1 MTFAQSV
8 VSCFRKSVAFE
19 GRASRSEFWWFLLF
33 AILFFLACTY
43 IAPNIAIAAE
53 ITALVNS
60 YPLLMAA
67 MRRLHDIG
75 RSGMWCLVWLFIL
88 TLSLFAVAITR
99 GFVEVPSL
107 QGSPIL
113 PFLTLI
119 SLLIAL
125 IGTIVL
131 VVWWMLA
138 GDAGENKY
146 GAAPRRDA
154 IPVAIKR
161 LLIQAK
167 VNLYD
172 LDEIARREGETVLM
186 EAACDGRTHIV
197 RALIQAGATINTAS
211 EKDGDTA
218 LIKASRHGHTE
229 IVRALI
235 QAGANPNKASEKDGD
250 TALTKASCYGYTEV
264 VQLLRDAGAKE

>member
-8 VSCFRKSVAFE
+8 VSCFRKSIPFE

-33 AILFFLACTY
+33 VILFFLACTY
-43 IAPNIAIAAE
+43 IINIFVAGGIFS
-53 ITALVNS
+53 IVNA
-60 YPLLMAA
+60 YPLM
-67 MRRLHDIG
+67 MVSVRRLHDTG
-75 RSGMWCLVWLFIL
+75 RGGWWTFGWLFIL
-88 TLSLFAVAITR
+88 MLSLLAVAITR
-99 GFVEVPSL
+99 GIAEVPGFL
-107 QGSPIL
+107 QNSPML

-119 SLLIAL
+119 SLLITL

-131 VVWWMLA
+131 VVWWLLA

-146 GAAPRRDA
+146 GAPPRRDA

-161 LLIQAK
+161 LLIQAE

-211 EKDGDTA
+211 DKDGDTA

-250 TALTKASCYGYTEV
+250 TALTKASRYGYTEI
-264 VQLLRDAGAKE
+264 VQLLRDAGARG